1 MCALGD
7 QLDRGRVAVGL
18 DMTQII
24 LTDVGKTWFSKAYPQ
39 GIVYEYDLDG
49 EFTLKNMS
57 VYRRSTT
64 KSQAVVQV
72 VCPMGIPYSF
82 PADVDGETTF
92 RMVGAEQ

>member
-1 MCALGD
+1 MIDLGD

-18 DMTQII
+18 DTTQII
-24 LTDVGKTWFSKAYPQ
+24 LTDVGKAWFLKAYPR

-49 EFTLKNMS
+49 EFTLRSMQ
-57 VYRRSTT
+57 VYRRSPI
-64 KSQAVVQV
+64 KSQVVASV
-72 VCPMGIPYSF
+72 VCPMGIPYRF